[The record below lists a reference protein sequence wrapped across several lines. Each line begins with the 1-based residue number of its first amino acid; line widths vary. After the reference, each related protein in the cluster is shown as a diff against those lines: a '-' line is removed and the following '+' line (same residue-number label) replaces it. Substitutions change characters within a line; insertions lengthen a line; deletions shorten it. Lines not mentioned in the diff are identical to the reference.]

1 MPIKL
6 WFFFLKNHFII
17 VIRFLRE
24 KHIYLKIHSLL
35 TLTSFINFDALFPTR
50 LPIHIRLTADEFTI
64 ISQVTIFTHKI
75 YEVQVAKIA
84 GKNKHDTAKKF
95 DPSSYF

>member
-1 MPIKL
+1 M
-6 WFFFLKNHFII
+6 
-17 VIRFLRE
+17 
-24 KHIYLKIHSLL
+24 KIHSLL

-50 LPIHIRLTADEFTI
+50 LPNHIRLIADEFTI

-84 GKNKHDTAKKF
+84 GKNKHYIAKNLTLPHIF
-95 DPSSYF
+95 D